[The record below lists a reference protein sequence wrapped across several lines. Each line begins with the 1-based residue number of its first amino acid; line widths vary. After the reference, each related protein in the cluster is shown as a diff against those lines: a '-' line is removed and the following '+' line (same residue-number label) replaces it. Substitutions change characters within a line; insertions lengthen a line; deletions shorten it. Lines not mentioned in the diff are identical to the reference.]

1 MDANTVTISEN
12 RIVFLDRLRV
22 VLVLLVVLMHVAVA
36 YTNLPVLT
44 VQDPQKNIV
53 LDIFLLLMDGCL
65 MSLLFFIAGYFA
77 CPSLKTRTRGDFI
90 ISKMR
95 RIGLPFVAIALFLA
109 PYITYVGVRTHF
121 PEPPGFFRFWLSQ
134 MKTAV
139 NPHPVLIADVE
150 TATKHWMDY
159 SPWHLWFIFLLLI
172 FYLLYAGYDFLSER
186 SGAAGWFGKSEK
198 ISGVLTSLVIAGATI
213 TVLYTAVSFFSA
225 EWVWSQTS
233 IIHFQPV
240 RIPLYGV
247 IFALGIYANSDN
259 WFIDKNFPGKMWI
272 WGAASIFFSIALIP
286 SMYHA
291 LMAWGKIMPWKFSL
305 LHGFIRTG
313 IVFSTLGFL
322 VKFFIKYS
330 DRKSVLDRISDV
342 SYEIYIIHLPV
353 VVAVAKVFT
362 IVAIPALLKFICAGI
377 IVTGLSWGTGRY
389 LIKPYPKITCA
400 VMMCVFILLCVI
412 YR

>member
-12 RIVFLDRLRV
+12 RIVFMDRLRV
-22 VLVLLVVLMHVAVA
+22 ALVLLVVLMHVAVA

-44 VQDPQKNIV
+44 VQDPQKNIM
-53 LDIFLLLMDGCL
+53 LDIFLLLMDGSL

-77 CPSLKTRTRGDFI
+77 CPSLKARTRGNFI

-109 PYITYVGVRTHF
+109 PYITYVGVRAHF

-139 NPHPVLIADVE
+139 NPAPVLIADVE

-186 SGAAGWFGKSEK
+186 PGATGRFGKSEK
-198 ISGVLTSLVIAGATI
+198 RSAVLTSLVIAGVTMTA
-213 TVLYTAVSFFSA
+213 LYTAVSFFSA
-225 EWVWSQTS
+225 EWVWSQIS
-233 IIHFQPV
+233 IFQFQPV

-247 IFALGIYANSDN
+247 IFALGIYASSDN
-259 WFIDKNFPGKMWI
+259 WFIDKKFPGKMWI
-272 WGAASIFFSIALIP
+272 WGAASIIFSIALIP
-286 SMYHA
+286 CMYHA

-313 IVFSTLGFL
+313 IVLSTLGFL
-322 VKFFIKYS
+322 VKFFSKYS
-330 DRKSVLDRISDV
+330 DRKSVLNGISGV

-353 VVAVAKVFT
+353 VVAVAGIFT
-362 IVAIPALLKFICAGI
+362 MLTMPALLKFILAGTM
-377 IVTGLSWGTGRY
+377 VTGLSWALGRY
-389 LIKPYPKITCA
+389 LIKPYPKISCA
-400 VMMCVFILLCVI
+400 AVAMAFMLLCVV